1 MEQSLLHWVDN
12 RDVES
17 GIFAVDPE
25 GKQHVSR
32 AVITAWEQAGRLLL
46 GTKGCL
52 SCCSVDGVA
61 HVIVLGNALTI
72 DGAGDGVVTILVTE
86 TWAWLSER
94 SKHWVYHSW
103 SKQTIK
109 HSGCYHS
116 VSFHYY
122 TMIHTDVSWIPC
134 QMR

>member
-86 TWAWLSER
+86 TLAIVHWTAPLLQVNWK
-94 SKHWVYHSW
+94 SKAVPG
-103 SKQTIK
+103 SKDKLRLPEVQ
-109 HSGCYHS
+109 S
-116 VSFHYY
+116 
-122 TMIHTDVSWIPC
+122 
-134 QMR
+134 